1 MALWLVT
8 DLPRVFSIPVR
19 TYLPRGMMGKM
30 ECPTEANPPV
40 SLILWAKN
48 ERIIDLTQMTRLKAN
63 KEGALV
69 IKTVITTDEG
79 TYTCTPYSPLGFGQV
94 STPIQVLVRG
104 TSSSSQVENILTNQ
118 FYIISLLANLA
129 SCNLASSNLI

>member
-1 MALWLVT
+1 LQRVVRPYVT
-8 DLPRVFSIPVR
+8 DGSLWFVADPPRVLSVPVR
-19 TYLPRGMMGKM
+19 TYLPRGMMGKL

-79 TYTCTPYSPLGFGQV
+79 LYTCTPYSPSGFGQV

-104 TSSSSQVENILTNQ
+104 TSQVET
-118 FYIISLLANLA
+118 
-129 SCNLASSNLI
+129 